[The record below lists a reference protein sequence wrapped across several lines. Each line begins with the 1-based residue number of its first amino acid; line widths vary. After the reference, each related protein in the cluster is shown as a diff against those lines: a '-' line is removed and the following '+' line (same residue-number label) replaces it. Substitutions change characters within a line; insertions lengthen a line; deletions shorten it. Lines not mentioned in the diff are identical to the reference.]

1 MGPIKPSEMKAKLFF
16 VCLSLI
22 FSQSGC
28 VFCLA
33 ENFSE
38 EYVILWLRPIES
50 HWHNK
55 TADFTISTQLLRDF

>member
-38 EYVILWLRPIES
+38 EYVIL
-50 HWHNK
+50 
-55 TADFTISTQLLRDF
+55 